1 MSNLRKV
8 RKSEKKLKT
17 KLAKAAL
24 KEQKKEVQL
33 MTMYSLARL

>member
-24 KEQKKEVQL
+24 KARKKYERI
-33 MTMYSLARL
+33 SG